1 VLGRRT
7 SRPIRLLLACSVL
20 AFLPAGL
27 AVASFDG
34 DLVLAVSWQ
43 PGFCETRPQRPE
55 CRSQTSARFDAEH
68 FTLHGLWP
76 QPRGN
81 TYCGLSEVEQD
92 EMRDRRWSRLP
103 AVPLSEETRR
113 ALDRAMPGTQS
124 NLQRHQWMKHGTCYA
139 AEPETYFRHALML
152 LGELNGSEVRDFFVE
167 SIGERIAA
175 EEVRRRFDAAFG
187 LAAGERVVVRCRDD
201 GGRRLITELQIHL
214 RGPLDDA
221 SSLGERMAAAGARG
235 ASCRGGI
242 VDPVG
247 LQ

>member
-1 VLGRRT
+1 MLGRRT

-20 AFLPAGL
+20 ALLPGL
-27 AVASFDG
+27 AAASFEG
-34 DLVLAVSWQ
+34 ELVLTVSWQ
-43 PGFCETRPQRPE
+43 SSFCETRPQRPE
-55 CRSQTSARFDAEH
+55 CRSQTPARFDAEH

-81 TYCGLSEVEQD
+81 TYCGLSEAEQD
-92 EMRDRRWSRLP
+92 EMRARRWSRLP
-103 AVPLSEETRR
+103 AVPLSAETRR

-152 LGELNGSEVRDFFVE
+152 LAELNGSEVQRLFAE
-167 SIGERIAA
+167 SIGERITA

-187 LAAGERVVVRCRDD
+187 PAAGDRVVVRCRDD

-235 ASCRGGI
+235 AGCRGGI

>member
-1 VLGRRT
+1 MKRSVRGR
-7 SRPIRLLLACSVL
+7 SVRLLLACTVL
-20 AFLPAGL
+20 ALLPGL
-27 AVASFDG
+27 AAASFDG

-43 PGFCETRPQRPE
+43 PSFCETRPQRPE
-55 CRSQTSARFDAEH
+55 CRSQTATRFDAEH

-81 TYCGLSEVEQD
+81 VYCGLSEVEASD
-92 EMRDRRWSRLP
+92 MRDRRWSRLP
-103 AVPLSEETRR
+103 AVPLSEDTRR

-139 AEPETYFRHALML
+139 AQPETYFRHALML
-152 LGELNGSEVRDFFVE
+152 LDEFNGSAVRDFFVE
-167 SIGERIAA
+167 SIGQRITA

-187 LAAGERVVVRCRDD
+187 SAAGDRVVVRCRDD

-214 RGPLDDA
+214 RGPLDDE
-221 SSLGERMAAAGARG
+221 SRLGEGMAAAGTRG
-235 ASCRGGI
+235 AGCRSGI

>member
-1 VLGRRT
+1 MLGRRT
-7 SRPIRLLLACSVL
+7 GKSLCIALACTLLAL
-20 AFLPAGL
+20 LPRPGG
-27 AVASFDG
+27 ASFDG

-43 PGFCETRPQRPE
+43 PSFCETRSQRPE
-55 CRSQTSARFDAEH
+55 CRSQTPARFDAKH

-76 QPRGN
+76 QPRGK
-81 TYCGLSEVEQD
+81 TYCGLSEAEQN
-92 EMRDRRWSRLP
+92 EVRARRWSRLP

-152 LGELNGSEVRDFFVE
+152 LGELNGSEVQRFFAE
-167 SIGERIAA
+167 SIGARITA

-187 LAAGERVVVRCRDD
+187 SAAGDRVVVRCRDD

-214 RGPLDDA
+214 RGPLDDE
-221 SSLGERMAAAGARG
+221 SSLGGRMAAAGTRG
-235 ASCRGGI
+235 AGCRSGI

-247 LQ
+247 FQ

>member
-1 VLGRRT
+1 MLGRRT
-7 SRPIRLLLACSVL
+7 SRPIRLLLACTVL
-20 AFLPAGL
+20 ALLPGL
-27 AVASFDG
+27 AAASFEG
-34 DLVLAVSWQ
+34 ELVLTVSWQ
-43 PGFCETRPQRPE
+43 SSFCETRPKRPE
-55 CRSQTSARFDAEH
+55 CRSQTPARFDAEH

-81 TYCGLSEVEQD
+81 TYCGLSKAEQD
-92 EMRDRRWSRLP
+92 EMRARRWSRLP
-103 AVPLSEETRR
+103 AVPLSAETRR

-139 AEPETYFRHALML
+139 AEPEIYFRHALML
-152 LGELNGSEVRDFFVE
+152 LAELNGSEVQRLFAE
-167 SIGERIAA
+167 SIGERITA

-187 LAAGERVVVRCRDD
+187 PAAGDRVVVRCRDD

-235 ASCRGGI
+235 AGCRGGI